1 MSTTTA
7 IVLDRK
13 GRAKEG
19 KEAMLDIRIT
29 SNRRHVYMSTGIKVR
44 KSEWIAGQVVN
55 RLDAKSLNERLAIIY
70 EKVGRAVNEAIAAD
84 RQIDVKRHPKAGV
97 GRDRGAERQ
106 TCSARLDTQAD
117 TAARH
122 RRGDTQALL
131 PLGEPTGGVGTDA
144 DVGGRDHGESV

>member
-29 SNRRHVYMSTGIKVR
+29 SNRRHVYLSTGIKVR

-70 EKVGRAVNEAIAAD
+70 KKAAAFGFTDCKSQIIVTKKHTGHCVNKLFSVFDEFTVFINFKEIAGRS
-84 RQIDVKRHPKAGV
+84 
-97 GRDRGAERQ
+97 
-106 TCSARLDTQAD
+106 CSRFN
-117 TAARH
+117 
-122 RRGDTQALL
+122 
-131 PLGEPTGGVGTDA
+131 
-144 DVGGRDHGESV
+144 S